1 LSGSKRTR
9 VVVLYN
15 FVGVDQYAILRRK
28 VKIGSVVSPT
38 GRIEDLERIA
48 TLREEIQA
56 LVQALQEEGFDCRA
70 VNVKEDF
77 NRLLE
82 ALTSPRPDVVFNLIE
97 FFNDN
102 ALLEDRVAGLYDLLD
117 IPYTG
122 SPPLTLALCQRKGL
136 AKQILK
142 ANNIPTPRFK
152 LVASEP
158 IPTLRGLRYPLI
170 VKPVWEDASAGVTE
184 RSVVEERPQLEQ
196 QVRHTWEKF
205 QQPALIEEFIE
216 GRELGVSVIGNKPPR
231 MLPVEEMDFSDLP
244 EERRKIISF
253 ESKWDPLH
261 EDFHKGTLVC
271 PAKLSRAVLRRVKA
285 VALRTYQVM
294 GCRDYSRIDMRL
306 DRRNKLFVLEVN
318 PNPDLTAGVAFMSS
332 AAADGMTF
340 SGTLR
345 FIVEEAL
352 ARRKALPGEP
362 AESKAESK
370 TEAKA
375 EAKAEEGEES

>member
-1 LSGSKRTR
+1 
-9 VVVLYN
+9 VAVLYN
-15 FVGVDQYAILRRK
+15 FVGVDQYAVLRRK
-28 VKIGSVVSPT
+28 VRTGSVVSPT
-38 GRIEDLERIA
+38 GRIEDLEKIA

-56 LVQALQEEGFDCRA
+56 IVHALQEEGFDCRA

-82 ALTSPRPDVVFNLIE
+82 ALTSPRPDVVFNLVE

-102 ALLEDRVAGLYDLLD
+102 ALLEDRVAGLYDLLG

-142 ANNIPTPRFK
+142 ANDIPTPRFK
-152 LVASEP
+152 LVAAEP
-158 IPTLRGLRYPLI
+158 IPMLRGLRYPLI

-184 RSVVEERPQLEQ
+184 ESVVDDRSQLEQ
-196 QVRHTWEKF
+196 QVRLVWEKF
-205 QQPALIEEFIE
+205 KQPALIEEYIE
-216 GRELGVSVIGNKPPR
+216 GRELGVSVIGNNPPR

-244 EERRKIISF
+244 EERRRIISF

-285 VALRTYQVM
+285 VALRTYRAM
-294 GCRDYSRIDMRL
+294 GCRDYSRIDLRL
-306 DRRNKLFVLEVN
+306 DRRNRLFVLEVN
-318 PNPDLTAGVAFMSS
+318 PNPDLTAGVAFLAS
-332 AAADGMTF
+332 AAADGLSF
-340 SGTLR
+340 SAALR
-345 FIVEEAL
+345 LIVEEAL
-352 ARRKALPGEP
+352 SRGAAPEEEAGPSGEEPG
-362 AESKAESK
+362 
-370 TEAKA
+370 A
-375 EAKAEEGEES
+375 EA